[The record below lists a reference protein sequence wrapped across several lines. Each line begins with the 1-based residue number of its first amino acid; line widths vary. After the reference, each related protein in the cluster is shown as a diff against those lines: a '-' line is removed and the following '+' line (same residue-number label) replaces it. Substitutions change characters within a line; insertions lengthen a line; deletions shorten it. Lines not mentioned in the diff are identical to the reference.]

1 MSRTVNPELVKNL
14 DDWAR
19 RWGKV
24 KNLGF
29 DPESREPTIYA
40 ADGSKARVDS
50 FAWKRGADVI
60 TVLTTPAS
68 FGEGGVRVAKER
80 YDEYQTRRGQMIA
93 AIEDPLVQAEK
104 ALLEAWRTYYATPA
118 DSRKALRDEVAT
130 AERAVRD
137 LETTLGNARFRARAV
152 RDVKEG
158 KVLYV
163 PPIPSG
169 RREIVV
175 TETATAGS

>member
-1 MSRTVNPELVKNL
+1 MSRTVNPELVKTL
-14 DDWAR
+14 DDWTR

-29 DPESREPTIYA
+29 DPESREPTVYA
-40 ADGSKARVDS
+40 ADGSKTRVSS
-50 FAWKRGADVI
+50 FPWKRGADVI
-60 TVLTTPAS
+60 TVLTTPTD
-68 FGEGGVRVAKER
+68 FGEGAVRVAKER
-80 YDEYQTRRGQMIA
+80 YDDYQTRRGQMIA
-93 AIEDPLVQAEK
+93 AIEDPLIQAEK

-137 LETTLGNARFRARAV
+137 LETTLGNARFRGRAV
-152 RDVKEG
+152 RNVKEG
-158 KVLYV
+158 KAFYV

-169 RREIVV
+169 RREITV
-175 TETATAGS
+175 TESASV